1 MNCCLPIIDYLSIK
15 FNIYRKKF
23 DIFLDEILEIKHED
37 KKEEKVKLNME
48 EINKDEDHVIID
60 MPINKGYELI

>member
-1 MNCCLPIIDYLSIK
+1 MNCCLPIIDYLSFK
-15 FNIYRKKF
+15 FKVCRKKF